1 MSKNDDEI
9 YADNLSNVSAPESSD
24 SEDSDSGSEI
34 LVRKLKNLM
43 KPVIDSDEEDSSSS
57 DEEEIE

>member
-1 MSKNDDEI
+1 MSKSDDEI
-9 YADNLSNVSAPESSD
+9 YADNLSNVSETESND

-34 LVRKLKNLM
+34 IVRKLKNLM
-43 KPVIDSDEEDSSSS
+43 KPVIYSDEEDSSSS